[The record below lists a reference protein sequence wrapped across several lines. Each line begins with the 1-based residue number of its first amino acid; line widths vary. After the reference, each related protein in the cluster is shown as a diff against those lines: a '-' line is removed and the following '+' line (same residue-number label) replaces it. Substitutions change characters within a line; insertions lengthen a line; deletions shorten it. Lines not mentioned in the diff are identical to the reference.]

1 MINRLTLALVLNGAV
16 LTAACGPGSDPPPGC
31 GEGRDCSC
39 QEGDPNCSPCQ
50 PGYRPALV
58 GTDCVPTCSAPEIDC
73 GMHGTCEETGQGAQC
88 SCDAGYM
95 GPSCSSCASGL
106 AVNGNGQCLG
116 ELAPPSL
123 LTLSSVNDEVMLG
136 ALVPPTWDFL
146 PLASVSST
154 VTDVAYDTSN
164 ENAYLLDEGRLFSLD
179 LETGEAVARTATGKD
194 LGSALC
200 LDAAGQR
207 VFTASA
213 DAVYEVNLDGFEVTE
228 LGAFGARA
236 LEYDAARDLLIG
248 VDQMGAT
255 FELSGGE
262 PLGVGQA
269 PELESL
275 AMAFDSETARAYF
288 LGSEIE
294 TDEARLLR
302 YCRDALSRLGAVP
315 VWETEVVEEAP
326 ANTDPFTLEY
336 DGADSALLA
345 TSLAASGVDRVRVDV
360 AHPDVAVCIVAEGVS
375 ATELEVEVTAQAR
388 TGFLL
393 VVAPDRG
400 VSLDLSAVTGD
411 SSVVVYT
418 DEGLTIAGPS
428 GGVAEYEGQSWT
440 NLGLTSLADL
450 VTRPA
455 PRLVLMDW
463 ATQAT
468 LPLDLAYQ
476 PVGSALAWVGEA
488 P

>member
-1 MINRLTLALVLNGAV
+1 MINRLTLALVLTGAV
-16 LTAACGPGSDPPPGC
+16 LVVSCGPGSEPSPGC

-39 QEGDPNCSPCQ
+39 EPGDPNCSPCQ
-50 PGYRPALV
+50 PGYRQALV
-58 GTDCVPTCSAPEIDC
+58 GSECVKTCSAPEIDC
-73 GMHGTCEETGQGAQC
+73 GAHGMCEETGQGAVC

-95 GPSCSSCASGL
+95 GPSCSTCASGL
-106 AVNGNGQCLG
+106 AVNDDGQCLG
-116 ELAPPSL
+116 ELTSPSL
-123 LTLSSVNDEVMLG
+123 LTLSSVNQQVMLG

-146 PLASVSST
+146 PLASVSSS

-164 ENAYLLDEGRLFSLD
+164 ENAYLLDGGRLFSLD
-179 LETGEAVARTATGKD
+179 LKSGEAVARTATGKD

-200 LDAAGQR
+200 LDPAGQR
-207 VFTASA
+207 AFTASA
-213 DAVYEVNLDGFEVTE
+213 DAVYEVNLDSLEVTE

-236 LEYDAARDLLIG
+236 LEYDTARDLLIG

-255 FELSGGE
+255 FELSGGA
-262 PLGVGQA
+262 PLSVGQA

-294 TDEARLLR
+294 TEEARLLR
-302 YCRDALSRLGAVP
+302 YCRDALTRLGAVP
-315 VWETEVVEEAP
+315 AWESQVVEEAP
-326 ANTDPFTLEY
+326 ANADPFPLEY

-345 TSLAASGVDRVRVDV
+345 ASLAASGVDRVRVNV
-360 AHPDVAVCIVAEGVS
+360 AHPDVAVCVVAEGS
-375 ATELEVEVTAQAR
+375 STTELEVEVTAEAR
-388 TGFLL
+388 ASFLL

-400 VSLDLSAVTGD
+400 VALDLSAVMGD
-411 SSVVVYT
+411 PTVVVYT
-418 DEGLTIAGPS
+418 AEGLTIAGPS
-428 GGVAEYEGQSWT
+428 GGVVEYEAQSWS
-440 NLGLTSLADL
+440 NLGLTTLADL
-450 VTRPA
+450 ETRPA

-468 LPLDLAYQ
+468 LPLDLAFQ